1 MGGSSVGLVIDDKTP
16 LTAGDNRR
24 RQGDTERVAN
34 GARREPPR
42 RRVAH
47 DVPVAEDDDP
57 VGRCEGCIEVVEN
70 GDDGPAGGRPTAK
83 GAECVR
89 HVGDIEVGCW
99 LVEEEDLRILR
110 LEGGQPDPLSL
121 TVGQRP
127 KTAMSQA
134 LKAEALQGMVHGRVV
149 PTRRLPPSVVG
160 EAREANDVVNPVGA
174 GDANP
179 SRRQERDPPAALSQA
194 KTGEAPIIQKHAPS
208 RRTSKTGHD
217 SEQRGLTRAVRPDHG
232 HEFAGADRQADRI
245 HCVAVAEP

>member
-1 MGGSSVGLVIDDKTP
+1 
-16 LTAGDNRR
+16 
-24 RQGDTERVAN
+24 
-34 GARREPPR
+34 
-42 RRVAH
+42 
-47 DVPVAEDDDP
+47 VPVSEDDDP

-89 HVGDIEVGCW
+89 HVRDIEVGCW

-110 LEGGQPDPLSL
+110 LEGGQPDPLPL

-127 KTAMSQA
+127 KTAISQA
-134 LKAEALQGMVHGRVV
+134 LEPEAIQGMVHGQVV
-149 PTRRLPPSVVG
+149 PTRRLPPCVMG
-160 EAREANDVVNPVGA
+160 EAREANNVVNAVGA

-194 KTGEAPIIQKHAPS
+194 NIGEAPMIQKHAPS

-217 SEQRGLTRAVRPDHG
+217 PEQGGLTRAVRPEHG
-232 HEFAGADRQADRI
+232 HEFAGADRQAGHI
-245 HCVAVAEP
+245 HGVAVAEP